1 MDVSEPLHWLLAY
14 TKPRGEKVAEENLL
28 RQGFECVL
36 PWISVQKRRRGKWL
50 WLDEP
55 LFPRYVFV
63 GAHAEQSWAPVR
75 STLGV
80 TSLVRFGLQFAT
92 VPETLIQDLLSAA
105 TATPEK
111 QLRFKQGQKVH
122 ITGESFSSITGVF
135 EMQDGEDR
143 ARVLIDLLGRPT
155 LVQVPLSQL
164 VPED

>member
-1 MDVSEPLHWLLAY
+1 MTAPVHWLLAY
-14 TKPRGEKVAEENLL
+14 TKPRSEKVAEENLR

-36 PWISVQKRRRGKWL
+36 PWISVQKRRRGRWL
-50 WLDEP
+50 WIDEP
-55 LFPRYVFV
+55 LFPRYIFV

-80 TSLVRFGLQFAT
+80 TSLVRFGTQFAT
-92 VPETLIQDLLSAA
+92 VPETLIHDLLNAA
-105 TATPEK
+105 DEGPEQ

-122 ITGESFSSITGVF
+122 ITGDSFSSIVGVF
-135 EMQDGEDR
+135 EMLEGEDR

-155 LVQVPLSQL
+155 TVQVPLAQL

>member
-1 MDVSEPLHWLLAY
+1 MTAPLHWLLAY
-14 TKPRGEKVAEENLL
+14 TKPRAEKVAEENLR

-50 WLDEP
+50 WIDEP
-55 LFPRYVFV
+55 LFPRYIFV
-63 GAHAEQSWAPVR
+63 GTHAEQSWAPVR

-80 TSLVRFGLQFAT
+80 TSLVRFGTQFAT
-92 VPETLIQDLLSAA
+92 VPETLIHDLLSAA
-105 TATPEK
+105 DEGPE
-111 QLRFKQGQKVH
+111 QQVRFKQGQKVH
-122 ITGESFSSITGVF
+122 ITGESFSSIVGIF

-155 LVQVPLSQL
+155 TVQVPLAQL

>member
-1 MDVSEPLHWLLAY
+1 MTAPIHWLLAY
-14 TKPRGEKVAEENLL
+14 TKPRSEKVAEENLR

-36 PWISVQKRRRGKWL
+36 PWISVQKRRRGRWL
-50 WLDEP
+50 WIDEP
-55 LFPRYVFV
+55 LFPRYIFV

-80 TSLVRFGLQFAT
+80 TSLVRFGTQFAT
-92 VPETLIQDLLSAA
+92 VPETLIHDLLNAA
-105 TATPEK
+105 DEGPEQ

-122 ITGESFSSITGVF
+122 ITGDSFSSIVGIF
-135 EMQDGEDR
+135 EMLEGEDR

-155 LVQVPLSQL
+155 TVQVPLAQL

>member
-1 MDVSEPLHWLLAY
+1 VVTTPVHWLLAY
-14 TKPRGEKVAEENLL
+14 TKPRGEKIAEDNLR

-50 WLDEP
+50 WIDEP
-55 LFPRYVFV
+55 LFPRYVCV
-63 GAHAEQSWAPVR
+63 GAHEDQSWAPVR

-80 TSLVRFGLQFAT
+80 TSLVRFGTQFAT
-92 VPETLIQDLLSAA
+92 VPETLIRDLMTGADEG
-105 TATPEK
+105 PER

-122 ITGESFSSITGVF
+122 ITGDSFSSIVGIF
-135 EMQDGEDR
+135 EMQEGEDR

-155 LVQVPLSQL
+155 SVHVPLSQL

>member
-1 MDVSEPLHWLLAY
+1 MSDPVHWLLAY
-14 TKPRGEKVAEENLL
+14 TKPRNEKLAEENLL
-28 RQGFECVL
+28 RQGYECML

-50 WLDEP
+50 WIDEP
-55 LFPRYVFV
+55 LFPRYIFV
-63 GAHAEQSWAPVR
+63 GAHPEQSWSPVR

-80 TSLVRFGLQFAT
+80 TSLVRFGSQFAT
-92 VPETLIQDLLSAA
+92 VPESLIHDLVTAA
-105 TATPEK
+105 SDGPEK

-135 EMQDGEDR
+135 EMQEGEDR

-155 LVQVPLSQL
+155 VVQVPLAQL

>member
-1 MDVSEPLHWLLAY
+1 MSQAVQWLLAY

-28 RQGFECVL
+28 RQGFECLL

-50 WLDEP
+50 WVDEP

-63 GAHAEQSWAPVR
+63 GAHPEQSWSPVR

-80 TSLVRFGLQFAT
+80 TSLVRFGSQFAM
-92 VPETLIQDLLSAA
+92 VPQTLITDLHSAA
-105 TATPEK
+105 SEGPERE
-111 QLRFKQGQKVH
+111 LRFKQGQKVH
-122 ITGESFSSITGVF
+122 ITGETFSSITGVF
-135 EMQDGEDR
+135 EMQEGEDR

-155 LVQVPLSQL
+155 VVQVPLSQL

>member
-1 MDVSEPLHWLLAY
+1 MSDPVHWLLAY
-14 TKPRGEKVAEENLL
+14 TKPRNEKLAEENLL
-28 RQGFECVL
+28 RQGYECML

-50 WLDEP
+50 WIDEP
-55 LFPRYVFV
+55 LFPRYLFV
-63 GAHAEQSWAPVR
+63 GAHPEQSWSPVR

-80 TSLVRFGLQFAT
+80 TSLVRFRSQFAS
-92 VPETLIQDLLSAA
+92 VPESLIHDLVAA
-105 TATPEK
+105 ASDGPEK

-135 EMQDGEDR
+135 EMQEGEDR

-155 LVQVPLSQL
+155 VVQVPLAQL